1 MSPLHCIYD
10 RGGVHL
16 PALDLWLD
24 ASKARKGPE
33 RVFVSHAHSDHIAAH
48 RETILSPATARLM
61 RSRIPGK
68 RLEHRLDW
76 NEART
81 FETGAHRWTI
91 TLLPAGHVL
100 GSAMALIQVD
110 GQSLLYTGDF
120 KLRPSPASE
129 PCQPA
134 KADILITETTFGR
147 PAYVFPT
154 VAAVLADIQSFCRE
168 TLDRQETPVLLG
180 YSLGKSQEVL
190 AGLAGSGL
198 TFAIHPQIHKLTR
211 VYEEFGQTFA
221 PYTELSRDTSV
232 RGKVVLCPPG
242 IPAAKF
248 LADAGPLR
256 RAVLTGWALNPSC
269 RFRYQAD
276 AAFPLSD
283 HADFPDL
290 LEFVRRVQPR
300 EVLTL
305 HGFAA
310 DFAQALRD
318 AGYCARSISENDQLH
333 LALTFSTPDQT
344 PQSAV
349 QGETRVSD

>member
-1 MSPLHCIYD
+1 MSPLHCTYD
-10 RGGVHL
+10 RGGVFL

-24 ASKARKGPE
+24 ASKPRKGPE

-68 RLEHRLDW
+68 RIEHQLDW
-76 NEART
+76 HEVRT
-81 FETGAHRWTI
+81 FESGTHRWTI

-100 GSAMALIQVD
+100 GSAMALIQVE

-120 KLRPSPASE
+120 KLRPGPASE

-134 KADILITETTFGR
+134 RADVLIMETTFGR
-147 PAYVFPT
+147 PAYVFPP
-154 VAAVLADIQSFCRE
+154 VASVLAEIHRFCRE
-168 TLDRQETPVLLG
+168 ALDRQETPVLLG

-190 AGLAGSGL
+190 AGLADSGL
-198 TFAIHPQIHKLTR
+198 NFSIHPQITKLTR
-211 VYEEFGQTFA
+211 IYEEFGQKFA
-221 PYTELSRDTSV
+221 PYVELSRDVSA
-232 RGKVVLCPPG
+232 RGKVVICPPG
-242 IPAAKF
+242 TQATKF
-248 LADAGPLR
+248 LADAGTLR
-256 RAVLTGWALNPSC
+256 RAVLTGWAINPSC

-290 LEFVRRVQPR
+290 LEFARQVQPK

-305 HGFAA
+305 HGFAS
-310 DFAQALRD
+310 DFAQSLRD
-318 AGYCARSISENDQLH
+318 AGFSARSISENDQLH
-333 LALTFSTPDQT
+333 LALGPTAMMQT
-344 PQSAV
+344 SRPAL
-349 QGETRVSD
+349 GKK